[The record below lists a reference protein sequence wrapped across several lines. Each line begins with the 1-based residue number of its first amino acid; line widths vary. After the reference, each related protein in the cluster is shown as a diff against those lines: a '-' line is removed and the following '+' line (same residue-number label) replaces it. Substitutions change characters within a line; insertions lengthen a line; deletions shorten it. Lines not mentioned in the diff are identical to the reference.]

1 MQTMKNKNKLISRSE
16 KKTGAVSKEPPSSQV
31 ADKRKWAEEKLK
43 LEEQRFRAFIE
54 NSSDIIVL
62 MNREGVIGY
71 INPAVETVLGF
82 KPEER
87 IGAKGFERIHPDDLP
102 LLTDVFNTLIR
113 DTNSPVLQ
121 GEMRLRHKDGSWRT
135 LEAVGSN
142 LVNDNV
148 VEAVIVNYRDI
159 TERKKAED
167 ALQESEKRYRDLS
180 IMDDLTQLYNSRHF
194 YDQLKKE
201 IDRANRYEQPLTL
214 LLLDLDKF
222 KAFNDKYGHVE
233 GDFVLSRLGQV
244 IKKCLRE
251 TDSAYR
257 YGGEEFTI
265 ILPMTTSKEGIVTAK
280 RIQKEFR
287 KEAFSPVL
295 EQEVYVTV
303 SIGLAQYKPKEEMKA
318 FVHRVDQIM
327 YKAKKGGRDRICY

>member
-1 MQTMKNKNKLISRSE
+1 MENKRNVIFRPPKPAV
-16 KKTGAVSKEPPSSQV
+16 AVSKELSPPQMM
-31 ADKRKWAEEKLK
+31 DERKWAEEKLH

-87 IGAKGFERIHPDDLP
+87 IGAKGFERIHPDDLKF
-102 LLTDVFNTLIR
+102 LSDAFNTLLS
-113 DTNSPVLQ
+113 DANSPVLQ

-142 LVNDNV
+142 LVKNNV
-148 VEAVIVNYRDI
+148 VEAIIVNYRDI
-159 TERKKAED
+159 TERKKVED
-167 ALQESEKRYRDLS
+167 ALQESEKRYRELS
-180 IMDDLTQLYNSRHF
+180 IIDDLTQLYNSRHF
-194 YDQLKKE
+194 YDELKKE
-201 IDRANRYEQPLTL
+201 IDRSNRYGHPLTL
-214 LLLDLDKF
+214 LVLDLDKF

-233 GDFVLSRLGQV
+233 GDYVLSQFGQV
-244 IKKCLRE
+244 IKQCLRE

-280 RIQKEFR
+280 RIQTEFR
-287 KEAFSPVL
+287 KEAFSPVPGL
-295 EQEVYVTV
+295 LKMFMMV
-303 SIGLAQYKPKEEMKA
+303 SISFFVRIGL
-318 FVHRVDQIM
+318 
-327 YKAKKGGRDRICY
+327 GRI